1 MPTGQYDYFTLSVA
15 EKLDY
20 TFTVTPITGAVS
32 VFVNPCGTGLPES
45 QCGAYR
51 PSRTYNVWSSAASLS
66 SQVVFIS
73 STDTNACARCVYVV
87 AVYAS
92 SASNYTIVASGTSSA
107 GNNSAITLQVRS
119 VVVFLYPCL
128 RGVAWCGVFFSW
140 CTV

>member
-1 MPTGQYDYFTLSVA
+1 MPCLAHTPSWQIGFVPTGQYDYFTLSVA

-20 TFTVTPITGAVS
+20 TFTVTPITGA
-32 VFVNPCGTGLPES
+32 
-45 QCGAYR
+45 
-51 PSRTYNVWSSAASLS
+51 
-66 SQVVFIS
+66 
-73 STDTNACARCVYVV
+73 VYVV

-128 RGVAWCGVFFSW
+128 RGVAWCGVIFSW